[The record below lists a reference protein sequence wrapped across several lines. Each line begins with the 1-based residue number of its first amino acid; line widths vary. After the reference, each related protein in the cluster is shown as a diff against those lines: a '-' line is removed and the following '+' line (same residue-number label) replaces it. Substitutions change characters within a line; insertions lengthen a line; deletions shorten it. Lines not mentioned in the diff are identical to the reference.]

1 MARIAPSTKI
11 REEIKRVLQEGVAE
25 GGDVTGLLLRLG
37 AQRLAQELLEEEAT
51 DFLGRDRYVRHRAA
65 EPHRGY
71 RNGYEPSRIR
81 TAEGDV
87 PLQIPQVRE
96 TLTPHHSRL
105 VGFLRGNTDVLKRL
119 VAEMYARGLSTRDIE
134 DSLRDVTGKRLIS
147 ASGVS
152 AVTERLWEEYQA
164 FTRRDLSGFA
174 VEYLFVDAIYESLRL
189 QAGGAEA
196 LLCAWAILVD
206 GRKVLLHLTL
216 GNKESYRCWRGMLRD
231 MVRRGLRPPI
241 SITSDG
247 APGLL
252 RALEELWPKSLRLR
266 CWVHRM
272 RNVLDKV
279 PDAVRAEVKAHMAAI
294 RDAPTYKEGRQT
306 AQAVL
311 ARFARIYPTAMAS
324 LSDDLEASLAHLRL
338 PVGHRKYVRTTNL
351 IERSF
356 LEERRRTKII
366 PRFFDERSC
375 LKLVYATLVR
385 ASQRWQRIRFTDA
398 ERLQMHRLRQELGLR
413 LHRERAA
420 LPRSTRTIVRRSKKR
435 RAA

>member
-1 MARIAPSTKI
+1 MPRIAPSTKI
-11 REEIKRVLQEGVAE
+11 REDIKQLLEHGVPE
-25 GGDVTGLLLRLG
+25 EQDVTGLLLRLG
-37 AQRLAQELLEEEAT
+37 AQRLVQELLEEEAT
-51 DFLGRDRYVRHRAA
+51 DFLGRDRYVRHRGAD
-65 EPHRGY
+65 PHRGY

-87 PLQIPQVRE
+87 PLQVPQVRQ
-96 TLTPHHSRL
+96 TPLPHQSRL
-105 VGFLRGNTDVLKRL
+105 LSFLRGHTDVLQRL

-134 DSLRDVTGKRLIS
+134 DSFRDGTGTRLIS

-152 AVTERLWEEYQA
+152 AVTERLWEEYQT

-189 QAGGAEA
+189 QADGAEA
-196 LLCAWAILVD
+196 LLCAWGILAD

-231 MVRRGLRPPI
+231 MVRRGLRPPV

-252 RALEELWPKSLRLR
+252 RAIKEMWPKSLRLR

-279 PDAVRAEVKAHMAAI
+279 PDAARAEVKAHVAAI
-294 RDAPTYKEGRQT
+294 RDAPTYKEGTQT

-311 ARFARIYPTAMAS
+311 ARFEREYPTAMAS

-385 ASQRWQRIRFTDA
+385 ASQRWQRIHFTDA
-398 ERLQMHRLRQELGLR
+398 ERLQLHRLRQELGLR
-413 LHRERAA
+413 LHRELA
-420 LPRSTRTIVRRSKKR
+420 PSTRTIVKRSKRR

>member
-1 MARIAPSTKI
+1 MPRIAPSTKI
-11 REEIKRVLQEGVAE
+11 REEITRLLQDGVPEGQ
-25 GGDVTGLLLRLG
+25 DVTGVLLRLG

-51 DFLGRDRYVRHRAA
+51 DFLGRDRYVRHRGT

-71 RNGYEPSRIR
+71 RNGYEPGRVR
-81 TAEGDV
+81 TAEGAI
-87 PLQIPQVRE
+87 PLQLPQVRQ
-96 TLTPHHSRL
+96 TPVPYQSRL
-105 VGFLRGNTDVLKRL
+105 LSFLRGHTDVLERL

-134 DSLRDVTGKRLIS
+134 DTFRDVTGACLVS

-152 AVTERLWEEYQA
+152 ALTDRLWEDYEA

-174 VEYLFVDAIYESLRL
+174 VEYLFLDAIYESLRL
-189 QAGGAEA
+189 QGGGQEG
-196 LLCAWAILVD
+196 LLCAWGILAD

-216 GNKESYRCWRGMLRD
+216 GNKESHDCWLGMLRD
-231 MVRRGLRPPI
+231 MVRRGLRPPV

-252 RALEELWPKSLRLR
+252 RAIKDTWPRSLRIR

-279 PDAVRAEVKAHMAAI
+279 PDATRAEVKAHLVAL
-294 RDAPTYKEGRQT
+294 RDAPTYAVGQQT
-306 AQAVL
+306 ARHVL
-311 ARFARIYPTAMAS
+311 AQFEREFPTAMAS
-324 LSDDLEASLAHLRL
+324 LREDLEASLTHLRL
-338 PVGHRKYVRTTNL
+338 PVGHRKHARTTNL

-356 LEERRRTKII
+356 EEERRRTKVI

-385 ASQRWQRIRFTDA
+385 ASQRWQRIRITDA
-398 ERLQMHRLRQELGLR
+398 DRAHLLHLRQELGLAP
-413 LHRERAA
+413 HQVAA
-420 LPRSTRTIVRRSKKR
+420 SKRKVIKRTKKR
-435 RAA
+435 MVA

>member
-1 MARIAPSTKI
+1 MPRIAPSTKI
-11 REEIKRVLQEGVAE
+11 REEIKQLLEHGVPEGQ
-25 GGDVTGLLLRLG
+25 DVTGLLLRLG

-51 DFLGRDRYVRHRAA
+51 DFLGRDRYVRHRGTD
-65 EPHRGY
+65 PHRGY

-81 TAEGDV
+81 TAEGAV
-87 PLQIPQVRE
+87 PLQIPQVRQ
-96 TLTPHHSRL
+96 TPMPYQSRL
-105 VGFLRGNTDVLKRL
+105 VSFLRGHTDVLKRL

-134 DSLRDVTGKRLIS
+134 DSFRDVTGKRLIS

-189 QAGGAEA
+189 QAGGAEG
-196 LLCAWAILVD
+196 LLCAWGILAD

-216 GNKESYRCWRGMLRD
+216 GNQESYRCWLGMLRD
-231 MVRRGLRPPI
+231 MVRRGLRPPV

-247 APGLL
+247 APGLV
-252 RALEELWPKSLRLR
+252 RAIQEMWPKSLRLR

-272 RNVLDKV
+272 RNVLAKV
-279 PDAVRAEVKAHMAAI
+279 PDAARAEVKAHVAAI
-294 RDAPTYKEGRQT
+294 RDAPTHPAGCHT

-311 ARFARIYPTAMAS
+311 ARFEREYPTAMAS
-324 LSDDLEASLAHLRL
+324 LRDDLDASLAHLRL

-385 ASQRWQRIRFTDA
+385 ASQRWQRIHFTEA
-398 ERLQMHRLRQELGLR
+398 ERLQLQRLRQELGLR
-413 LHRERAA
+413 LHREVA
-420 LPRSTRTIVRRSKKR
+420 PSTRPTVKRSNKRR

>member
-11 REEIKRVLQEGVAE
+11 REEIRHLLQDGVPEGE
-25 GGDVTGLLLRLG
+25 DVTGLLLRLG

-51 DFLGRDRYVRHRAA
+51 DFLGRERYVRHHGV
-65 EPHRGY
+65 EPHGGY
-71 RNGYEPSRIR
+71 RNGYEPGRIR
-81 TAEGDV
+81 TTEGDV
-87 PLQIPQVRE
+87 PLQIPQVRD
-96 TLTPHHSRL
+96 TPTPFHSRL
-105 VGFLRGNTDVLKRL
+105 MTFLRRNTEVLKRL

-134 DSLRDVTGKRLIS
+134 DSLRDATGKRLIS

-152 AVTERLWEEYQA
+152 TVTERLWEEYQA

-189 QAGGAEA
+189 QAGTAEA
-196 LLCAWAILVD
+196 LLCAWGILAD

-216 GNKESYRCWRGMLRD
+216 GNRESYRAWHGMLRNL
-231 MVRRGLRPPI
+231 VRRGLREPI

-252 RALEELWPKSLRLR
+252 RAIKEVWPKSLRLR

-279 PDAVRAEVKAHMAAI
+279 PDAARAEVKAHVSAI
-294 RDAPTYKEGRQT
+294 SDAPTYETGRDT
-306 AQAVL
+306 AAAVL
-311 ARFARIYPTAMAS
+311 AKFDRLYPTAMES

-338 PVGHRKYVRTTNL
+338 PVAHRKFVRTTNL

-356 LEERRRTKII
+356 LEERRRTKVL

-385 ASQRWQRIRFTDA
+385 ASQRWQRIHFTDA
-398 ERLQMHRLRQELGLR
+398 ERLELHRLRQALR
-413 LHRERAA
+413 LKPHRELA
-420 LPRSTRTIVRRSKKR
+420 PSTRPTRTTVRRSKRR